1 MADPNDGG
9 ILMQYAKLVWENHHD
24 KDRKMVYFECA
35 VQPTPQDSLPE
46 CPHVSVSQ
54 FFERAKVHSLGFGR
68 CCGMPHCLP

>member
-35 VQPTPQDSLPE
+35 VQPTPQDRYITTTKLPISLK
-46 CPHVSVSQ
+46 
-54 FFERAKVHSLGFGR
+54 RK
-68 CCGMPHCLP
+68 CGMATVFSKAKNNTC